1 MAWNISAGAIR
12 NPIPPVVLILALLF
26 AGWTAFGRLPI
37 NQLPNIDFGGF
48 SVTVAQVGAAPA
60 EMETQITQRIEAA
73 LTSVEGVRRVTS
85 TISPGVSTTT
95 VEMEGDGDLSRAV
108 EDARDAVNRI
118 RSELPADISEPVITR
133 MDAASFPIGY
143 YSVNGEGMT
152 PQDISWF
159 IDNDLQRELLAVPG
173 VSQVRRLGGVDRE
186 IRVELDPARMLAYG
200 VTADQI
206 NAQLRASNIDLPGG
220 QARIG
225 GQAQSIRT
233 LGSAT
238 SVQELADLRIRA
250 ADGASLRLADLGT
263 VTDSASDLQSIS
275 RYNGQPVV
283 GFMVLRS
290 RGASEVQVFDRME
303 ERLRQIEADRPNI
316 HVTEIAST
324 VEFIRGLHESSIHA
338 LIEGALLACL
348 VVFLILR
355 DWRATII
362 AAAAIPLSVMPT
374 FAAIE
379 VLGFTL
385 NMVTLIALALVTGV
399 LVDDAIVEIENIVR
413 HMRTGKGPYQA
424 SLEAADEIGLAVVAT
439 TGSII
444 AVFVPVSF
452 MSGGMGTFFREFG
465 LTVAFAAFFS
475 LVVARLITPLMC
487 AFFLSSKG
495 HDHEA
500 KPGVLMQTYR
510 DVLHWAITHPWKT
523 VAVGVGVFIASLVLA
538 TQVPAAVLP
547 RFDNSMIQVRVE
559 IPPGTPVLQ
568 ADRVLQQMSTRIRE
582 LPETRG
588 VFTTM
593 NGADGSAPDASIFIQ
608 LSQRDERS
616 RSSYAIQQVIRPM
629 LADFPDYRSSFVQD
643 QGGSQGS
650 DITVQFVGQDPEAV
664 NAAADRLAAA
674 MGRLDVLA
682 DVRASSALR
691 RPEIQVRPRHED
703 MARLGVTSASLAAA
717 VRIATSGDA
726 AQNLARFNLTDR
738 QIPIRVTLRP
748 DRRTDLDAIRALP
761 VQSSAGLPVRLD
773 AVADVRFSL
782 GEATIERRDR
792 ERAVTVGANVVP
804 GVELSDAQSAVF
816 ALPEARE
823 PEPVREPSAFDR
835 FLQNIGLSQ
844 PAPELEQGAIPP
856 GVRLATGGQTEDFA
870 EMMDSFGT
878 AMLWGIILIYGVL
891 VLLFK
896 DFFQP
901 ITIMMALPLS
911 IGGAFVG
918 LIVANQPLSLFA
930 FIGLLMLMGLVTK
943 NSILLVDFAVERM
956 RAGMSRNAALME
968 AGLKRARPII
978 MTTFAMSG
986 GMIPA
991 AAGWG
996 VDGTLR
1002 QGMGAAVIGG
1012 LMLSTLLSL
1021 VFVPA
1026 VFVLID
1032 RLERW
1037 VRGFLPNP
1045 QARMAED
1052 PNTTPA
1058 E

>member
-12 NPIPPVVLILALLF
+12 NPIPPILLILALLF
-26 AGWTAFGRLPI
+26 AGWQAYGRLPV
-37 NQLPNIDFGGF
+37 NQLPNVDFGGF
-48 SVTVAQVGAAPA
+48 TITVAQAGAAPV
-60 EMETQITQRIEAA
+60 EMETQITQRIESA
-73 LTSVEGVRRVTS
+73 LTAVEGIKRVES
-85 TISPGVSTTT
+85 TISPGVSTTM
-95 VEMEGDGDLSRAV
+95 VEMEGETDLARAV
-108 EDARDAVNRI
+108 DDARDAINRI

-133 MDAASFPIGY
+133 REAASQPIGY
-143 YSVNGEGMT
+143 YALEGQGMT

-173 VSQVRRLGGVDRE
+173 VSQVQRMGGVDRE
-186 IRVELDPARMLAYG
+186 VRVELDPARMLAYG

-206 NAQLRASNIDLPGG
+206 NAQLRSMNVDLPGG
-220 QARIG
+220 QAQIS

-233 LGSAT
+233 LGGAQ
-238 SVQELADLRIRA
+238 SVQELSDLRITTST
-250 ADGASLRLADLGT
+250 GNTVRLADIGT
-263 VTDSASDLQSIS
+263 VTDSAADQQSIS

-283 GFMVLRS
+283 GFLVLRT
-290 RGASEVQVFDRME
+290 RGASEVQVFDRMD
-303 ERLRQIEADRPNI
+303 ERLREIEAQHPEI
-316 HVTEIAST
+316 TVTEIGST
-324 VEFIRGLHESSIHA
+324 VEFIRGMHESSIHA

-355 DWRATII
+355 DWRATLI
-362 AAAAIPLSVMPT
+362 AAAAIPLSIMPT

-379 VLGFTL
+379 ILGFTL

-413 HMRTGKGPYQA
+413 HMRMGKGAYPA

-439 TGSII
+439 TASII

-452 MSGGMGTFFREFG
+452 MAGGMGVFFKEFG
-465 LTVAFAAFFS
+465 LTVAVAAFFS
-475 LVVARLITPLMC
+475 LVVARLITPMMA
-487 AFFLSSKG
+487 AFFLSNKG

-500 KPGVLMQTYR
+500 KPGTLTLAYR
-510 DVLHWAITHPWKT
+510 DILSWAIRSPWKT
-523 VAVGVGVFIASLVLA
+523 MGIGLAMFI
-538 TQVPAAVLP
+538 VPMALLIMNVIPTVVIP
-547 RFDNSMIQVRVE
+547 RFDNGMIQARVE

-568 ADRVLQQMSTRIRE
+568 ADRVLQQMAARIRE
-582 LPETRG
+582 TPEVEG
-588 VFTTM
+588 VFTSM
-593 NGADGSAPDASIFIQ
+593 NGADGSAPDATIYIQ
-608 LSQRDERS
+608 LVDRGERN
-616 RSSYAIQQVIRPM
+616 RSAYAIQQTLRPV
-629 LADFPDYRSSFVQD
+629 LSNFADYRAAFVQD
-643 QGGSQGS
+643 QGGSSGS
-650 DITVQFVGQDPEAV
+650 DITVQFVGQNPQAV

-674 MGRLDVLA
+674 MNDLPVLA
-682 DVRASSALR
+682 DVRSTSAVR
-691 RPEIQVRPRHED
+691 RPEIQVRPRTED
-703 MARLGVTSASLAAA
+703 MARLGVTSASLASA

-726 AQNLARFNLTDR
+726 EQNLPKFNLADR
-738 QIPIRVTLRP
+738 QIPIRTTLRP
-748 DRRTDLDAIRALP
+748 DNRTDLDAIRSLP
-761 VQSSAGLPVRLD
+761 VQSSLGAPVRID
-773 AVADVRFSL
+773 AVADVTFSL

-792 ERAVTVGANVVP
+792 ERAVTVGANVTP
-804 GVELSDAQSAVF
+804 GTELSEAQQAVF
-816 ALPEARE
+816 SLPEATE
-823 PEPVREPSAFDR
+823 PGE
-835 FLQNIGLSQ
+835 
-844 PAPELEQGAIPP
+844 
-856 GVRLATGGQTEDFA
+856 GVRLVAGGQSEDFG
-870 EMMDSFGT
+870 EMMAAFGS
-878 AMLWGIILIYGVL
+878 AMLWGVILIYCVL

-901 ITIMMALPLS
+901 ITIMTALPLS
-911 IGGAFVG
+911 LGGAFLG
-918 LIVANQPLSLFA
+918 LIIANQPLSLFA

-956 RAGMSRNAALME
+956 HAGMSRNAALME
-968 AGLKRARPII
+968 AGMQRARPII

-1026 VFVLID
+1026 MFVLID

-1037 VRGFLPNP
+1037 VQGFLPRP
-1045 QARMAED
+1045 QARED
-1052 PNTTPA
+1052 SEGVHTPA

>member
-12 NPIPPVVLILALLF
+12 NPIPPILLILALVF
-26 AGWTAFGRLPI
+26 AGWQAYNRLPV
-37 NQLPNIDFGGF
+37 NQLPNVDFGGF
-48 SVTVAQVGAAPA
+48 TITVAQPGAAPV
-60 EMETQITQRIEAA
+60 EMETQITQRIESA
-73 LTSVEGVRRVTS
+73 LTAVEGIKRVNS
-85 TISPGVSTTT
+85 TISPGVSQTM
-95 VEMEGDGDLSRAV
+95 VEMEGETDLARAV
-108 EDARDAVNRI
+108 DDARDAINRI

-133 MDAASFPIGY
+133 MDAASQPIGY
-143 YSVNGEGMT
+143 YAVEGQGMT

-173 VSQVRRLGGVDRE
+173 VSQVQRMGGVDRE

-206 NAQLRASNIDLPGG
+206 NAQLRSINADLPGG
-220 QARIG
+220 QAQIS
-225 GQAQSIRT
+225 GQSQSIRT
-233 LGSAT
+233 LGSARTVEDLANVRVTTSTGT
-238 SVQELADLRIRA
+238 SV
-250 ADGASLRLADLGT
+250 RLADIGT
-263 VTDSASDLQSIS
+263 VTDSAADLQSIS

-283 GFMVLRS
+283 GFLVLRT
-290 RGASEVQVFDRME
+290 RDASEVQVFDRME
-303 ERLRQIEADRPNI
+303 ERLREIEAARPEI
-316 HVTEIAST
+316 VVTEIGST
-324 VEFIRGLHESSIHA
+324 VEFIRGMHESSIHA

-355 DWRATII
+355 DWRATLI
-362 AAAAIPLSVMPT
+362 AAAAIPLSILPT

-399 LVDDAIVEIENIVR
+399 LVDDAIVEIENIIR
-413 HMRTGKGPYQA
+413 HMRMGKRAYAA

-439 TGSII
+439 TASII

-452 MSGGMGTFFREFG
+452 MSGGMGVFFREFG
-465 LTVAFAAFFS
+465 LTVAIAAFFS
-475 LVVARLITPLMC
+475 LVVARLITPMMA
-487 AFFLSSKG
+487 AFFLSNKG

-500 KPGVLMQTYR
+500 KPGTLTLAYR
-510 DVLHWAITHPWKT
+510 DVLSWAIRNPWKT
-523 VAVGVGVFIASLVLA
+523 IGAGLGVFVASLMLA
-538 TQVPAAVLP
+538 MTVPAVVIP
-547 RFDNSMIQVRVE
+547 RFDNGMIQARVE

-568 ADRVLQQMSTRIRE
+568 ADRVLQQMAARIRE
-582 LPETRG
+582 TPEVEG
-588 VFTTM
+588 VFTSM

-608 LSQRDERS
+608 LVDRDDRDRS
-616 RSSYAIQQVIRPM
+616 AYAIQQTLRPV
-629 LADFPDYRSSFVQD
+629 LSAFPDYRTAFVQD
-643 QGGSQGS
+643 QGGSSGS
-650 DITVQFVGQDPEAV
+650 DITVQFVGQDPQRV

-674 MGRLDVLA
+674 MSDLPMLA

-691 RPEIQVRPRHED
+691 RPEIQVRPRTED
-703 MARLGVTSASLAAA
+703 MARLGVTSAGLASA

-726 AQNLARFNLTDR
+726 EQNLPKFNLADR
-738 QIPIRVTLRP
+738 QIPIRTTLRP
-748 DRRTDLDAIRALP
+748 DNRTNLDAIRSLP
-761 VQSSAGLPVRLD
+761 VPSSLGAPVRID
-773 AVADVRFSL
+773 AVADVQFSL

-792 ERAVTVGANVVP
+792 ERAVTVGANVTP
-804 GVELSDAQSAVF
+804 GTQLSTAQEAVF
-816 ALPEARE
+816 NLEEAANPGE
-823 PEPVREPSAFDR
+823 
-835 FLQNIGLSQ
+835 
-844 PAPELEQGAIPP
+844 
-856 GVRLATGGQTEDFA
+856 GVRLAAGGQTEDFA
-870 EMMDSFGT
+870 EMTAAFGS
-878 AMLWGIILIYGVL
+878 AMLWGVIFIYIVL

-901 ITIMMALPLS
+901 ITIMTALPLS
-911 IGGAFVG
+911 IGGAFLG
-918 LIVANQPLSLFA
+918 LIIADQPLSLFA

-956 RAGMSRNAALME
+956 HAGMSRNAALME
-968 AGLKRARPII
+968 AGMQRARPII

-1021 VFVPA
+1021 VFVPSM
-1026 VFVLID
+1026 FVLID

-1037 VRGFLPNP
+1037 VQGFLPKP
-1045 QARMAED
+1045 HGPEADDAVH
-1052 PNTTPA
+1052 TPA

>member
-12 NPIPPVVLILALLF
+12 NPIPPILLILALVF
-26 AGWTAFGRLPI
+26 AGWQAYNRLPI
-37 NQLPNIDFGGF
+37 NQLPNVDFGGF
-48 SVTVAQVGAAPA
+48 TVTVAQPGAAPV
-60 EMETQITQRIEAA
+60 EMETQITQRIESA
-73 LTSVEGVRRVTS
+73 LTAVEGVKRVNS
-85 TISPGVSTTT
+85 TISPGVSQTT
-95 VEMEGDGDLSRAV
+95 VEMEGETDLARAV
-108 EDARDAVNRI
+108 DDARDAINRI
-118 RSELPADISEPVITR
+118 RAELPADITEPVITR
-133 MDAASFPIGY
+133 IEAASQPIGY
-143 YSVNGEGMT
+143 YAVEGQGMT

-173 VSQVRRLGGVDRE
+173 VSQVRRMGGVDRE

-200 VTADQI
+200 VSADQI
-206 NAQLRASNIDLPGG
+206 NAQLRAINADLPGG
-220 QARIG
+220 QAQVG

-233 LGSAT
+233 LGGAQT
-238 SVQELADLRIRA
+238 VDELADTRVLTSS
-250 ADGASLRLADLGT
+250 GGTVRLGDLGT
-263 VTDSASDLQSIS
+263 VSDSASDLQSVS

-283 GFMVLRS
+283 GFLVLRS
-290 RGASEVQVFDRME
+290 RGASEVQVFDRMD
-303 ERLRQIEADRPNI
+303 ERLREVEATHPGVTI
-316 HVTEIAST
+316 TEIGST
-324 VEFIRGLHESSIHA
+324 VEFIRGMHESSIHA
-338 LIEGALLACL
+338 LIEGAILACL

-355 DWRATII
+355 DWRATLI
-362 AAAAIPLSVMPT
+362 AAAAIPLSIMPT

-413 HMRTGKGPYQA
+413 HMRMGKTAYNSA
-424 SLEAADEIGLAVVAT
+424 LEAADEIGLAVVAT
-439 TGSII
+439 TFSII

-452 MSGGMGTFFREFG
+452 MSGGMGVFFREFG
-465 LTVAFAAFFS
+465 LTVALAAFFS
-475 LVVARLITPLMC
+475 LVVARLITPMMA

-495 HDHEA
+495 HEHEA
-500 KPGVLMQTYR
+500 KAGTLTLAYR
-510 DVLHWAITHPWKT
+510 DILSWSIRHPWKT
-523 VAVGVGVFIASLVLA
+523 IGAGIGVFVLSLVLA
-538 TQVPAAVLP
+538 SQVPAVVIP
-547 RFDNSMIQVRVE
+547 RFDSGMIQVRVE

-568 ADRVLQQMSTRIRE
+568 ADRVLQQMATRIRE
-582 LPETRG
+582 TTPEIEG
-588 VFTTM
+588 VFTSM
-593 NGADGSAPDASIFIQ
+593 DGADGSAPEANIFIQ
-608 LSQRDERS
+608 LTDREDRS
-616 RSSYAIQQVIRPM
+616 RSAYAIQQTLRPI
-629 LADFPDYRSSFVQD
+629 LSGFADYRVAFVQD
-643 QGGSQGS
+643 QGGQSGS
-650 DITVQFVGQDPEAV
+650 DITVQFVGQDPQRV

-674 MGRLDVLA
+674 MNNLPILA
-682 DVRASSALR
+682 DVRSSSSVR
-691 RPEIQVRPRHED
+691 RPEIQVRPRHAD
-703 MARLGVTSASLAAA
+703 MARLGVTSASLASA

-726 AQNLARFNLTDR
+726 EQNLPKFDLADR
-738 QIPIRVTLRP
+738 QIPIRTTLRP
-748 DRRTDLDAIRALP
+748 DNRTDLDTIRSLP
-761 VQSSAGLPVRLD
+761 VQSSTGAPVRLD
-773 AVADVRFSL
+773 AVADVNFSL

-804 GVELSDAQSAVF
+804 GVELSQAQQAVF

-823 PEPVREPSAFDR
+823 PG
-835 FLQNIGLSQ
+835 Q
-844 PAPELEQGAIPP
+844 
-856 GVRLATGGQTEDFA
+856 GVRLAVGGQTEDFA
-870 EMMDSFGT
+870 EMTAAFGT
-878 AMLWGIILIYGVL
+878 AMLWGVILIYIVL

-901 ITIMMALPLS
+901 ITIMTALPLS

-956 RAGMSRNAALME
+956 HAGMSRNAALME
-968 AGLKRARPII
+968 AGMQRARPII

-1026 VFVLID
+1026 MFVLID
-1032 RLERW
+1032 RLEHW
-1037 VRGFLPNP
+1037 VQGFLPKP
-1045 QARMAED
+1045 HRHEEEDAAR
-1052 PNTTPA
+1052 TPA